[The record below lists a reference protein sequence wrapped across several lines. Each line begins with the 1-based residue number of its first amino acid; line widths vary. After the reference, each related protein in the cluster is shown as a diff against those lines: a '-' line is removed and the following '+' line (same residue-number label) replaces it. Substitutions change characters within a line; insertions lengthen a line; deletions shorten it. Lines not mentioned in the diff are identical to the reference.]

1 MSHKLTISKLSV
13 SKDGEQLLAPV
24 SLEIE
29 SSFFLAVV
37 GNNGI
42 GKSTF
47 LKCLTDQQAYSGQIT
62 STFDSGDISYLPQ
75 TQEITFN
82 LKVKDIVVMGLYS
95 RLSLLENYTTDHYQR
110 VKTILTELSID
121 QLYDRDFKDLSGG
134 QKQLVWLAQTLIKK
148 PKLLILDEPTAHLD
162 VTNKVKLFR
171 LLEHLNIHKE
181 ISIICVTHDLY
192 LLRKIKGKALNL
204 NATPSEILDLTDQ
217 TIDYFYEID

>member
-1 MSHKLTISKLSV
+1 MSHKLKISKLSV
-13 SKDGEQLLAPV
+13 SKNGEQLLAPV

-47 LKCLTDQQAYSGQIT
+47 LRCLTNQQEYSGSIT
-62 STFDSGDISYLPQ
+62 SNFDTDDVSYLPQ
-75 TQEITFN
+75 TQELTFN
-82 LKVKDIVVMGLYS
+82 LKVSEIVVMGLYS
-95 RLSLLENYTTDHYQR
+95 KLRLLENYTPAHYHE
-110 VKTILTELSID
+110 VKKTLQSLSID
-121 QLYDRDFKDLSGG
+121 QLYDRNFKDLSGG

-171 LLEHLNIHKE
+171 LLESLNTQKQ

-204 NATPSEILDLTDQ
+204 NTNPSEILDLTDQ
-217 TIDYFYEID
+217 TIDYFYEIG